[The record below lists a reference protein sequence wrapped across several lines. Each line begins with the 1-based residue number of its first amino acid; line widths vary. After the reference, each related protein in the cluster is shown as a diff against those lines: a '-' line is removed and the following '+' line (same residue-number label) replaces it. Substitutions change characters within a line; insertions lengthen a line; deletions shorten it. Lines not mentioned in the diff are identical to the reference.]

1 MTLKSVI
8 ATVLLSTLLVVSRA
22 IAAQTFGYLGTEGP
36 AYWGGLSPEWSAC
49 SSGHRQS
56 PVDFS
61 RGYPPAQQRLAIDY
75 GPTTG
80 EVVNNGHTIEVETE
94 GHDTLTLDGVAYK
107 LVQFHF
113 HSGSEHRVAGVGF
126 DMELH
131 LVHANA
137 SGQNAV
143 IAVLLNRAAGS
154 GPLLPIFSHL
164 PTDVNV
170 KHELDGSFNPKSFL
184 PPSMAHYRYAGSLT
198 TPPCTE
204 GVQWI
209 VMKDPMTVSSEDLAQ
224 FHERIHFNAR
234 PVQRTLGAQH

>member
-1 MTLKSVI
+1 MTRRSVV
-8 ATVLLSTLLVVSRA
+8 AVVLLCWLLVVSRA
-22 IAAQTFGYLGTEGP
+22 VAAQTFGYLGTGGP
-36 AYWGGLSPEWSAC
+36 AFWGGLSPEWSVC
-49 SSGHRQS
+49 GSGHRQS

-61 RGYPPAQQRLAIDY
+61 RGYPSEQSRLAIDY

-80 EVVNNGHTIEVETE
+80 EVFNNGHTIEVETE
-94 GHDTLTLDGVAYK
+94 GHDTLTLDGVAYN

-137 SGQNAV
+137 ARQNAV
-143 IAVLLNRAAGS
+143 VAVLLNRGTGS

-170 KHELDGSFNPKSFL
+170 KHELDAPFNPKTFL
-184 PPSMAHYRYAGSLT
+184 PRSMAHFRYAGSLT

-209 VMKDPMTVSSEDLAQ
+209 VMREPMTVSSEDMAQ
-224 FHERIHFNAR
+224 FNERIHFNAR
-234 PVQRTLGAQH
+234 PVQRTLGAPH